1 MPTRPRPGVDPR
13 SNPLTHRSAGG
24 GLSHVPLGFRGSAG
38 RTTGLSVRA
47 DAGKTRMGGAWRT
60 QSSMYEA
67 RGWASSPVG
76 GMNRS
81 SWSVIFELMRDFRQ
95 RRSDEAGIE
104 AEFWGRGN
112 DSFKARVATGI
123 VLIGAV
129 AGIAGLTL
137 LARGLV

>member
-1 MPTRPRPGVDPR
+1 
-13 SNPLTHRSAGG
+13 
-24 GLSHVPLGFRGSAG
+24 
-38 RTTGLSVRA
+38 
-47 DAGKTRMGGAWRT
+47 
-60 QSSMYEA
+60 
-67 RGWASSPVG
+67 
-76 GMNRS
+76 
-81 SWSVIFELMRDFRQ
+81 MRD
-95 RRSDEAGIE
+95 SDYAALTADEEGIE

>member
-1 MPTRPRPGVDPR
+1 
-13 SNPLTHRSAGG
+13 
-24 GLSHVPLGFRGSAG
+24 
-38 RTTGLSVRA
+38 
-47 DAGKTRMGGAWRT
+47 
-60 QSSMYEA
+60 MYGA
-67 RGWASSPVG
+67 RGWASSPSG

-81 SWSVIFELMRDFRQ
+81 SWSVIFQLMRDFGQ
-95 RRSDEAGIE
+95 RRTDSNEAGIE

-123 VLIGAV
+123 VLIGAA